1 MTVEAMPT
9 RARVIRS
16 VERILLIIG
25 AILLCAYVGVRL
37 YGVIAS
43 RSAVAAF
50 QQRAIQH
57 KPAAGVLPSLADSGT
72 TTSATTPN
80 TATLDTSLWSDKRI
94 RAYNESLSHS
104 FGTPLAVLSI
114 PKIHVEVPLFEGT
127 DDVTLDRGVGRI
139 TGTARVGQAG
149 NLGIAGHRDGFFRG
163 LKDVTTGD
171 EIKLALP
178 DGEATYVVDQITV
191 VTPQDVSVL
200 QPRPTPSITLVTCF
214 PFYFVGSAPER
225 YIVSASLRAAQ
236 PAVSR
241 NARPNP

>member
-1 MTVEAMPT
+1 MTVEAMSART
-9 RARVIRS
+9 RVVRL
-16 VERILLIIG
+16 VERILLTTG
-25 AILLCAYVGVRL
+25 AILLIVVVGVRL

-43 RSAVAAF
+43 RHAVATFRQKA
-50 QQRAIQH
+50 
-57 KPAAGVLPSLADSGT
+57 AAGGLSSNTDNGT
-72 TTSATTPN
+72 TTRPAGV
-80 TATLDTSLWSDKRI
+80 DTSLWSDKRI
-94 RAYNESLSHS
+94 RAYNESLSHG
-104 FGTPLAVLSI
+104 FGAPLAVLSI
-114 PKIHVEVPLFEGT
+114 PKIHLEVPVFEGT

-139 TGTARVGQAG
+139 TGTARPGQPG

-178 DGEATYVVDQITV
+178 EREATYVIDQITV

-200 QPRPTPSITLVTCF
+200 QPRPTSSITLVTCF

-225 YIVSASLRAAQ
+225 YIVSASLRADAQ

-241 NARPNP
+241 NARRNQ